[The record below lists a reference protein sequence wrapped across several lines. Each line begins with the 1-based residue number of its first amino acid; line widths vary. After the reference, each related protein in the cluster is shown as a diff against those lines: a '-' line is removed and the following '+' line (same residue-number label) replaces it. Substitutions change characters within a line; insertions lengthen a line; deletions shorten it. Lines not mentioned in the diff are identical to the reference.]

1 MAAVKLWNLPRP
13 VSYGELLD
21 TRSRPQE
28 DSMLRPRL
36 WPALALG
43 LAVGL
48 TGFPGAPL
56 QAQAAVGDSAEFAA
70 WRQVQK
76 KDIDGLLKKLMALA
90 KAVPAD
96 QLTWRPMEG
105 TRSFREVF
113 AHIAAEGNT
122 ETAMFGRP
130 LPAGSLAD
138 FDAEEARL
146 LKLED
151 DELIAAMD
159 RAMQSLSATLGGLSR
174 ATINTSIRYYGQSTL
189 PRVAATYT
197 LNDLHEHLGQ
207 LVAYARMNSIVPPWS
222 RKG

>member
-1 MAAVKLWNLPRP
+1 
-13 VSYGELLD
+13 
-21 TRSRPQE
+21 
-28 DSMLRPRL
+28 LR
-36 WPALALG
+36 WPAPALV
-43 LAVGL
+43 LVVGL
-48 TGFPGAPL
+48 TGLPSAPL
-56 QAQAAVGDSAEFAA
+56 RAQTAVSDSAEFAA
-70 WRQVQK
+70 WRQVQQA
-76 KDIDGLLKKLMALA
+76 DIDALRKKLMALA

-96 QLTWRPMEG
+96 KLAWRPMEG

-113 AHIAAEGNT
+113 AHVAAEGNT

-130 LPAGSLAD
+130 LPPGSLAD

-146 LKLED
+146 KKLPD
-151 DELIAAMD
+151 DQLIPVMD
-159 RAMQSLSATLGGLSR
+159 RAMQSLSTTLGGLSR
-174 ATINTSIRYYGQSTL
+174 ATLNSPIKYYGQSTL

>member
-1 MAAVKLWNLPRP
+1 MRKPF
-13 VSYGELLD
+13 
-21 TRSRPQE
+21 
-28 DSMLRPRL
+28 L
-36 WPALALG
+36 WPAPALV
-43 LAVGL
+43 LVVGL
-48 TGFPGAPL
+48 TGLPSAPL
-56 QAQAAVGDSAEFAA
+56 RAQTAVSDSAEFAA
-70 WRQVQK
+70 WRQVQQA
-76 KDIDGLLKKLMALA
+76 DIDALRKKFMALA
-90 KAVPAD
+90 KAVPAGK
-96 QLTWRPMEG
+96 LTWRPMEG

-113 AHIAAEGNT
+113 AHVAAEGNT

-146 LKLED
+146 KKLSD
-151 DELIAAMD
+151 DQLIPVMD
-159 RAMQSLSATLGGLSR
+159 RAMQSLSTTLGGLSR
-174 ATINTSIRYYGQSTL
+174 PTINTPIKYYGQTTL

>member
-1 MAAVKLWNLPRP
+1 MPRP
-13 VSYGELLD
+13 C
-21 TRSRPQE
+21 
-28 DSMLRPRL
+28 L
-36 WPALALG
+36 WPAPALV
-43 LAVGL
+43 LVVGL

-56 QAQAAVGDSAEFAA
+56 RAQTAVDDSAEFAA

-76 KDIDGLLKKLMALA
+76 EDIDGLRKKLMALA
-90 KAVPAD
+90 KAVPAGK
-96 QLTWRPMEG
+96 LTWRPMEG

-113 AHIAAEGNT
+113 AHVAAEGNT

-146 LKLED
+146 KKLTD
-151 DELIAAMD
+151 DQLIAVMD
-159 RAMQSLSATLGGLSR
+159 RAMQSLSTTLGGLSR
-174 ATINTSIRYYGQSTL
+174 ATINTPIRYYGQSTL
-189 PRVAATYT
+189 PRVATTYT
-197 LNDLHEHLGQ
+197 LDDLHEHLGQ

>member
-1 MAAVKLWNLPRP
+1 MPRP
-13 VSYGELLD
+13 
-21 TRSRPQE
+21 P
-28 DSMLRPRL
+28 L
-36 WPALALG
+36 WSAPALVLV
-43 LAVGL
+43 VGL
-48 TGFPGAPL
+48 TAFAGTPL
-56 QAQAAVGDSAEFAA
+56 RAQTAVGDSAEFDA

-76 KDIDGLLKKLMALA
+76 EDIDGLRKKFMALA

-96 QLTWRPMEG
+96 KLAWRPMEG

-113 AHIAAEGNT
+113 AHVAAEGNT

-146 LKLED
+146 KKLPD
-151 DELIAAMD
+151 DELIPAMD
-159 RAMQSLSATLGGLSR
+159 RALQSLSATLGGLSR
-174 ATINTSIRYYGQSTL
+174 ARINTPIRYYGQSTL

-207 LVAYARMNSIVPPWS
+207 LVAYARMNTIVPPWT

>member
-1 MAAVKLWNLPRP
+1 MR
-13 VSYGELLD
+13 
-21 TRSRPQE
+21 
-28 DSMLRPRL
+28 RPRL
-36 WPALALG
+36 WPVPALVLV
-43 LAVGL
+43 VGL
-48 TGFPGAPL
+48 TGFTGAPL
-56 QAQAAVGDSAEFAA
+56 RAQTAVSDSAEFAA

-76 KDIDGLLKKLMALA
+76 EDIDGLRKKFMALA

-96 QLTWRPMEG
+96 KLTWRPMEG

-113 AHIAAEGNT
+113 AHVAAEGNT

-146 LKLED
+146 KKLTD
-151 DELIAAMD
+151 DKLIAVMD
-159 RAMQSLSATLGGLSR
+159 QAMQSLSTTLAGLSR
-174 ATINTSIRYYGQSTL
+174 ATINTPIKYYGQSTL
-189 PRVAATYT
+189 PRVATTYT

-207 LVAYARMNSIVPPWS
+207 LVAYARVNSIVPPWS

>member
-1 MAAVKLWNLPRP
+1 MRRP
-13 VSYGELLD
+13 S
-21 TRSRPQE
+21 
-28 DSMLRPRL
+28 L
-36 WPALALG
+36 WPASTLVL
-43 LAVGL
+43 VTGL
-48 TGFPGAPL
+48 TVFPCAPL
-56 QAQAAVGDSAEFAA
+56 RAQAAVGDSAEFAA

-76 KDIDGLLKKLMALA
+76 EDIDGLRKKFMALA

-96 QLTWRPMEG
+96 KLGWRPMEG

-146 LKLED
+146 NKVPD
-151 DELIAAMD
+151 GQLIGVMD
-159 RAMQSLSATLGGLSR
+159 QAMQSLSTTLGGLSR
-174 ATINTSIRYYGQSTL
+174 ATINTPVRYYGQSTL